1 MPNERERWMSTTE
14 IAALLGVERQTVSR
28 WIRQNRLHARAIVGP
43 SGEKVV
49 YRVRYSDFMEFV
61 RRYVRDND

>member
-1 MPNERERWMSTTE
+1 MTNERFMSTTE

-28 WIRQNRLHARAIVGP
+28 WVREGRLRARAIIGP

-49 YRVRYSDFMEFV
+49 YRIAYSDFMEFV
-61 RRYVRDND
+61 RRYVREIG